1 MKWWID
7 EPKLMGSHNPK
18 QSELKIKDL
27 SLIIS
32 LIDPR
37 ESSLKYNPAIPG
49 VKWTEIP
56 VRDFTA
62 PSIENLQLFIRLVEE
77 AAGTVLVHCEGGSG
91 RTGTF
96 GAAWLMR
103 NGDLTAANALEIL
116 RQRNPSAVE
125 TEEQESLL
133 SRFQKAARK
142 SVNQN
147 L

>member
-62 PSIENLQLFIRLVEE
+62 PSMDNLKLFIKLVEE
-77 AAGTVLVHCEGGSG
+77 TPGTVLVHCEGGNG

-116 RQRNPSAVE
+116 RKKNPEAVE
-125 TEEQESLL
+125 TDEQESLL
-133 SRFQKAARK
+133 GRFQKAARK
-142 SVNQN
+142 FVN
-147 L
+147 

>member
-56 VRDFTA
+56 VRDFAA
-62 PSIENLQLFIRLVEE
+62 PSMDNLKLFIKLVEE
-77 AAGTVLVHCEGGSG
+77 SPGTVLVHCEGGNG

-116 RQRNPSAVE
+116 RSRNPEAVE
-125 TEEQESLL
+125 TDEQESLL
-133 SRFQKAARK
+133 GRFQKAARK
-142 SVNQN
+142 FVN
-147 L
+147 

>member
-62 PSIENLQLFIRLVEE
+62 PSMDNLKLFIKLVEE
-77 AAGTVLVHCEGGSG
+77 TPGTVLVHCEGGNG

-116 RQRNPSAVE
+116 RSRNPEAVE
-125 TEEQESLL
+125 TDEQESLL
-133 SRFQKAARK
+133 GRFQKAARK
-142 SVNQN
+142 FVN
-147 L
+147 